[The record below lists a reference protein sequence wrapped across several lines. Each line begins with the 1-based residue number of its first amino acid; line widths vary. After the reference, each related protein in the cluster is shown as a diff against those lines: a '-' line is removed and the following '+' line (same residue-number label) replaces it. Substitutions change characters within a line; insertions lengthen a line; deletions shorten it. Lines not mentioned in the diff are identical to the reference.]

1 MHAMRKASP
10 MSKVI
15 KFDARLAAHRRI
27 DTAGD
32 RAAGVMARL
41 DRPAEAPPRVPVFLR
56 SIPSR
61 SVTVDPAVL
70 ARIEAAVLP
79 GREHWRSVAD
89 APQRRDYEHGGRLDA
104 LQRLIGGEA

>member
-1 MHAMRKASP
+1 MS
-10 MSKVI
+10 SKVI
-15 KFDARLAAHRRI
+15 PFNARLAAHRRI

-32 RAAGVMARL
+32 RAVAVMARL

-56 SIPSR
+56 AIKSK
-61 SVTVDPAVL
+61 SVDVDPAVL

-89 APQRRDYEHGGRLDA
+89 APRRRDYEAGGRLDA
-104 LQRLIGGEA
+104 LQRLTRGKS